1 MTTEYTG
8 QNDEITAR
16 VGEEFTVA
24 LESNP
29 TTGYG
34 WEAHYDSAI
43 LQLIDRWFSPS
54 GPGIGSGGIERFRF
68 KCLAVGESRLRL
80 MYKRPWE
87 KISAEDI
94 VFQVHVKN

>member
-8 QNDEITAR
+8 QNDQIAAQ
-16 VGEEFTVA
+16 VGEEFIIA
-24 LESNP
+24 LDSNP
-29 TTGYG
+29 TTGYR
-34 WEAHYDSAI
+34 WEAHYDNSI

-68 KCLAVGESRLRL
+68 RCLAVGESQVRL
-80 MYKRPWE
+80 MYKRSWE
-87 KISAEDI
+87 KISAEEI